1 MAEETTIS
9 TPEVT
14 ADDVTTSNV
23 DVTDDVTT
31 STDEVTNADTTAE
44 TGTENGEEP
53 KLYAGKYKTIEDFE
67 KGYAELNKVYTQ
79 NQQIQSKYNELLKQQ
94 EAQQAIQLE
103 KAKQNGFNTV
113 AEQEINDR
121 LIAEEFTAYANA
133 INAINPE
140 NYEAVRSNLLNYYS
154 TANRAYLD
162 EAKRYYPSEFIENIA
177 VGKKNLAEQL
187 KREYDQKAEYARA
200 EKEKALADNLKAD
213 FADFLADIKENAG
226 KANVLKRF
234 CDYGFINSKDDMQN
248 FVNDY
253 NNIIQAEKE
262 KAIAEYKAQQAIEQ
276 TKAKAVIDG
285 NSSTF
290 DINSK
295 PKSADISKM
304 SQKEFDDYCKKYGTD
319 WIYA

>member
-1 MAEETTIS
+1 MAETEVTTPETTGS
-9 TPEVT
+9 
-14 ADDVTTSNV
+14 DVTTSDV
-23 DVTDDVTT
+23 DLTTDVTT
-31 STDEVTNADTTAE
+31 STDEVTTDGNTAV
-44 TGTENGEEP
+44 TDENGGNQEP

-103 KAKQNGFNTV
+103 KAKQNGFNSV

-121 LIAEEFTAYANA
+121 LIVEEFQAYANA
-133 INAINPE
+133 INTINPE

-162 EAKRYYPSEFIENIA
+162 EAKKYYPSEFIENIA
-177 VGKKNLAEQL
+177 IGKKSLAEQL
-187 KREYDQKAEYARA
+187 KKEYEQKAESARA
-200 EKEKALADNLKAD
+200 EKEKALAENLKAD

-285 NSSTF
+285 NGSTF